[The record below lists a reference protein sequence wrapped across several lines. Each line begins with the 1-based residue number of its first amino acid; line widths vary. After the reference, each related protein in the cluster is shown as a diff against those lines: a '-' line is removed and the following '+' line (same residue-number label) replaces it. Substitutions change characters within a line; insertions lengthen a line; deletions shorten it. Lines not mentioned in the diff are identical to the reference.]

1 MRTFFKYNIMCDA
14 ASLLRRLVLLLL
26 LVISAEN
33 ASAQLT
39 LGYCDEEGYTSS
51 LTNNSTTAT
60 ISCAMGLTPAL
71 QADYTFCS
79 ISYLRILLT
88 APENLTSFKVWL
100 RKDLNDVED
109 LSSIDIE
116 PSALVEGWN
125 DIALPDSIRLTG
137 AETYYCGYSYRQSV
151 KTRIPLSGT
160 KGTDE
165 SFYVSTG
172 GTWRDMSDRYAPI
185 CIRVGLSSNY
195 QYAMELL
202 DLRLDH
208 RWFDIHSE
216 GDSIV
221 LRGSIRNLG
230 SDPLHQFRVTV
241 EEANLN
247 RHEATY
253 DCASTGFGYS
263 VPFEFSFPRSGN
275 ITSTSPD
282 IPIRL
287 AISQPN
293 GQENQC
299 DHATRRTLYYELG
312 ESNPDPQTAPTN
324 LLIEEFTSEGN
335 GYAPAGQTHLRNSIE
350 RALQRIPDANPD
362 VIILSRH
369 EGYGP
374 ADAWRVAGSD
384 YKASFFGPEELTF
397 APAAMVCRNGLP
409 FSTTLDEDSIAQL
422 ISERLNVQYGS
433 IRFDQATFDAD
444 TRTVSAT
451 LTTHLYGVSAYR
463 NPTLVVCVKQDKAA
477 SVAQKNYYPTLYDS
491 DWQRDVVRS
500 YIPLPHKGRLL
511 GDADPEAIAAGLVQV
526 SDCVDRQ
533 FTVSRTLP
541 SDITSKEGLS
551 LVAYIFDNNY
561 TDQIIAVSQS
571 KF

>member
-1 MRTFFKYNIMCDA
+1 MCN
-14 ASLLRRLVLLLL
+14 ASSSFRRLVLLLL
-26 LVISAEN
+26 LVIFAES

-39 LGYCDEEGYTSS
+39 LGYCDEEGYTAS

-79 ISYLRILLT
+79 ISYLRIFLT

-109 LSSIDIE
+109 LAAIDIE

-125 DIALPDSIRLTG
+125 DIVLPDSIRLSGT
-137 AETYYCGYSYRQSV
+137 ETYYCGYSYRQST

-172 GTWRDMSDRYAPI
+172 GTWRDMSNRYAPV

-195 QYAMELL
+195 KYAMELL

-208 RWFDIHSE
+208 RWFDIHNE
-216 GDSIV
+216 GDTVV

-241 EEANLN
+241 EEADLN
-247 RHEATY
+247 HHEATY
-253 DCASTGFGYS
+253 DCASTSFGYS
-263 VPFEFSFPRSGN
+263 VPFEFSFPRSEN

-299 DHATRRTLYYELG
+299 DHATGRTLYYELG
-312 ESNPDPQTAPTN
+312 ESNPDPLVAPTN

-350 RALQRIPDANPD
+350 LALQRIPDAHPD

-374 ADAWRVAGSD
+374 ADAWRIAGSD

-433 IRFDQATFDAD
+433 IRFDQVAFDAD

-451 LTTHLYGVSAYR
+451 LSTHLYGVSAYH
-463 NPTLVVCVKQDKAA
+463 NPTLVVCIKQDKAA

-500 YIPLPHKGRLL
+500 YIPLPHEGRLL
-511 GDADPEAIAAGLVQV
+511 GYTDPEAVAAGLVQV
-526 SDCVDRQ
+526 SNCVDRQ

>member
-1 MRTFFKYNIMCDA
+1 MRTSFKYNIMYN
-14 ASLLRRLVLLLL
+14 ASSSFRRLVLLLL
-26 LVISAEN
+26 LVISAES

-39 LGYCDEEGYTSS
+39 LGYCDEEGYTGS
-51 LTNNSTTAT
+51 LTNSSTEAT

-79 ISYLRILLT
+79 VSYLRILLT
-88 APENLTSFKVWL
+88 APENLTSFRVWL
-100 RKDLNDVED
+100 RKDLNDAND
-109 LSSIDIE
+109 LTGIDVE

-125 DIALPDSIRLTG
+125 DIALPDTIELKAT
-137 AETYYCGYSYRQSV
+137 ETYYCGYSYRQSV

-160 KGTDE
+160 KGTAE

-172 GTWRDMSDRYAPI
+172 GTWRDMSDRYAPV

-216 GDSIV
+216 RDTIV

-230 SDPLHQFRVTV
+230 SNPLLQFHVTV
-241 EEANLN
+241 EEDGRNN
-247 RHEATY
+247 HEAAF
-253 DCASTGFGYS
+253 DCASTSFGYTI
-263 VPFEFSFPRSGN
+263 PFEFSFPRGAN
-275 ITSTSPD
+275 ITSTNPD
-282 IPIRL
+282 IPIL
-287 AISQPN
+287 LSIAQPN

-299 DHATRRTLYYELG
+299 DHEVSRTLYYELG
-312 ESNPDPQTAPTN
+312 ESNPDPLVAPTN
-324 LLIEEFTSEGN
+324 LLIEEFTSESN

-350 RALQRIPDANPD
+350 HALQRIPDAHPE

-374 ADAWRVAGSD
+374 ADAWRIAGSD
-384 YKASFFGPEELTF
+384 YKATFFGPEQLTF

-409 FSTTLDEDSIAQL
+409 FSTTLDEDSLAQL

-433 IRFDQATFDAD
+433 IRFDEITFDAD

-451 LTTHLYGVSAYR
+451 LTTHLYGISVYK

-477 SVAQKNYYPTLYDS
+477 SVAQKNYYPTLYNS
-491 DWQRDVVRS
+491 DWQLDVVRS
-500 YIPLPHKGRLL
+500 FIPLPHDGRLL
-511 GDADPEAIAAGLVQV
+511 GDADLDAVATGQIKV
-526 SDCVDRQ
+526 SDYVTRQ
-533 FTVSRTLP
+533 FTVSQTLP
-541 SDITSKEGLS
+541 SDITSWEGLS

-561 TDQIIAVSQS
+561 TNQIIAVSQS
-571 KF
+571 KY

>member
-1 MRTFFKYNIMCDA
+1 
-14 ASLLRRLVLLLL
+14 
-26 LVISAEN
+26 
-33 ASAQLT
+33 
-39 LGYCDEEGYTSS
+39 
-51 LTNNSTTAT
+51 
-60 ISCAMGLTPAL
+60 
-71 QADYTFCS
+71 
-79 ISYLRILLT
+79 
-88 APENLTSFKVWL
+88 
-100 RKDLNDVED
+100 LNDVED
-109 LSSIDIE
+109 LSAIDIE

-125 DIALPDSIRLTG
+125 DIALPDSICLTG
-137 AETYYCGYSYRQSV
+137 TETYYCGYSYKQSI

-172 GTWRDMSDRYAPI
+172 GTWRDMSDRYAPV

-208 RWFDIHSE
+208 RWFDIQSE
-216 GDSIV
+216 GDTIV

-241 EEANLN
+241 EEADLN
-247 RHEATY
+247 HHEATY
-253 DCASTGFGYS
+253 DCASTSFGYS
-263 VPFEFSFPRSGN
+263 FPFEFNFPRSEN
-275 ITSTSPD
+275 FTSTSPD

-299 DHATRRTLYYELG
+299 DHATGRTLYYELG
-312 ESNPDPQTAPTN
+312 ESNPDPLVAPTN
-324 LLIEEFTSEGN
+324 LLIEEFTSESN

-350 RALQRIPDANPD
+350 RALQRIPDTHPD

-374 ADAWRVAGSD
+374 ADAWRIAGSD
-384 YKASFFGPEELTF
+384 YKASFFGLEELTF

-433 IRFDQATFDAD
+433 IMFDQVTFDAD

-463 NPTLVVCVKQDKAA
+463 NPTLVVCIKQDKAA

-491 DWQRDVVRS
+491 DWQHDVVRCF
-500 YIPLPHKGRLL
+500 IPLPHDGRLL
-511 GDADPEAIAAGLVQV
+511 GDADPEAVAAGLVQV

>member
-1 MRTFFKYNIMCDA
+1 MASYKYIIMCK
-14 ASLLRRLVLLLL
+14 ASSSLRRLVLLLL
-26 LVISAEN
+26 LVISAES

-39 LGYCDEEGYTSS
+39 LGYCDEEGYTGS
-51 LTNNSTTAT
+51 LTNSSTEAT

-88 APENLTSFKVWL
+88 APENLTSFRVWL
-100 RKDLNDVED
+100 RKDLNDAED
-109 LSSIDIE
+109 LSAIDIE
-116 PSALVEGWN
+116 PSALIEGWN
-125 DIALPDSIRLTG
+125 DIALPDSIRLSGT
-137 AETYYCGYSYRQSV
+137 ETYYCGYSYRQST
-151 KTRIPLSGT
+151 KTRIPLSGA

-172 GTWRDMSDRYAPI
+172 GTWRDMSNRYAPV

-195 QYAMELL
+195 KYAMELL

-208 RWFDIHSE
+208 RWFDIHDE
-216 GDSIV
+216 GDTVV

-230 SDPLHQFRVTV
+230 SETLHQFRVTV
-241 EEANLN
+241 EEDDLN

-253 DCASTGFGYS
+253 DCANTSFGYS
-263 VPFEFSFPRSGN
+263 VSFEFSFPRSEN
-275 ITSTSPD
+275 ITSTNPD

-287 AISQPN
+287 AIAQPN
-293 GQENQC
+293 GHENQC
-299 DHATRRTLYYELG
+299 DHMTSRTLYYELG
-312 ESNPDPQTAPTN
+312 ESNPDTLAAPTN
-324 LLIEEFTSEGN
+324 LLIEEFTSESN

-350 RALQRIPDANPD
+350 RALQRIPDVNPD

-374 ADAWRVAGSD
+374 TDAWRIAGSD

-433 IRFDQATFDAD
+433 IRFNDVTFDAD
-444 TRTVSAT
+444 TRTMSAT
-451 LTTHLYGVSAYR
+451 LTTHLYGVSVCR
-463 NPTLVVCVKQDKAA
+463 NPTLVVCIKQDKAA

-500 YIPLPHKGRLL
+500 FIPLPHEGRLL
-511 GDADPEAIAAGLVQV
+511 GDADPKAVAAGLVQV

-533 FTVSRTLP
+533 FTVSQTLP

>member
-1 MRTFFKYNIMCDA
+1 MCDA
-14 ASLLRRLVLLLL
+14 SSPLRRLVLLLL
-26 LVISAEN
+26 LVIFAES

-51 LTNNSTTAT
+51 LTNSSTEST

-88 APENLTSFKVWL
+88 APKNLTSFKVWL

-125 DIALPDSIRLTG
+125 DITLPDSIRLTG

-230 SDPLHQFRVTV
+230 SDPLHQFRVTA
-241 EEANLN
+241 EEADLN
-247 RHEATY
+247 RYEATY
-253 DCASTGFGYS
+253 DCASTSFGYS
-263 VPFEFSFPRSGN
+263 VPFEFSFPRSEN

-299 DHATRRTLYYELG
+299 DHTTRRTLYYELG
-312 ESNPDPQTAPTN
+312 ESNPDPLLAPTN

-350 RALQRIPDANPD
+350 QALQRIPDTHPD

-374 ADAWRVAGSD
+374 ADAWRIAGSD
-384 YKASFFGPEELTF
+384 YKATFFGPEELTF

-433 IRFDQATFDAD
+433 IRFDQVTFDAD

-451 LTTHLYGVSAYR
+451 LSTHLYGVSVYR
-463 NPTLVVCVKQDKAA
+463 NPTLVVCIKQDKAA
-477 SVAQKNYYPTLYDS
+477 SVAQKNYYPTLYES

-500 YIPLPHKGRLL
+500 FIPLPHEGRLL
-511 GDADPEAIAAGLVQV
+511 GDADPEAVSAGLVQV
-526 SDCVDRQ
+526 STCVDQQ
-533 FTVSRTLP
+533 FTVSQTLP

>member
-1 MRTFFKYNIMCDA
+1 MCN
-14 ASLLRRLVLLLL
+14 ASSSFRRLVLLLL
-26 LVISAEN
+26 LVIFAES

-39 LGYCDEEGYTSS
+39 LGYCDEEGYTAS

-79 ISYLRILLT
+79 ISYLRIFLT

-109 LSSIDIE
+109 LAAIDIE

-172 GTWRDMSDRYAPI
+172 GTWRDMSDRYAPV
-185 CIRVGLSSNY
+185 CIRVGLTSNY

-208 RWFDIHSE
+208 SWFDIHSE
-216 GDSIV
+216 GDTIV

-241 EEANLN
+241 EEADLN
-247 RHEATY
+247 HHEATY
-253 DCASTGFGYS
+253 DCASTSFGYS
-263 VPFEFSFPRSGN
+263 VPFEFSFPRSEN

-299 DHATRRTLYYELG
+299 DHATGRTLYYELG
-312 ESNPDPQTAPTN
+312 ESNPDPLVAPTN

-350 RALQRIPDANPD
+350 LALQRIPDAHPD

-374 ADAWRVAGSD
+374 ADAWRIAGSD

-433 IRFDQATFDAD
+433 IRFDQVAFDAD

-451 LTTHLYGVSAYR
+451 LSTHLYGVSAYH
-463 NPTLVVCVKQDKAA
+463 NPTLVVCIKQDKAA

-500 YIPLPHKGRLL
+500 FIPLPHEGCLL

-533 FTVSRTLP
+533 FTVSQTLP

>member
-1 MRTFFKYNIMCDA
+1 MCDA
-14 ASLLRRLVLLLL
+14 SSSLRRLALLLL
-26 LVISAEN
+26 LVISTEN
-33 ASAQLT
+33 ALAQLT

-51 LTNNSTTAT
+51 LTNSSTEST

-137 AETYYCGYSYRQSV
+137 AETYYCGYSYRQSA

-172 GTWRDMSDRYAPI
+172 GTWRDMSNRYAPV

-202 DLRLDH
+202 DLRLNH

-216 GDSIV
+216 GDTVV

-230 SDPLHQFRVTV
+230 SDPLHQFRVSV
-241 EEANLN
+241 EEADLN

-299 DHATRRTLYYELG
+299 DHATRRT
-312 ESNPDPQTAPTN
+312 ES
-324 LLIEEFTSEGN
+324 N

-350 RALQRIPDANPD
+350 RALQCIPDAHPD

-374 ADAWRVAGSD
+374 ADAWRIAGSD

-433 IRFDQATFDAD
+433 IRFDQVTFDAD

-463 NPTLVVCVKQDKAA
+463 NPTLVVCIKQDKAA

-491 DWQRDVVRS
+491 DWQRDVVRCF
-500 YIPLPHKGRLL
+500 IPLPHEGRLL
-511 GDADPEAIAAGLVQV
+511 GDADPEAVAAGLVQV

-533 FTVSRTLP
+533 FTISRTLP

>member
-216 GDSIV
+216 GDTVV

-230 SDPLHQFRVTV
+230 SDPLHQFSVTV

-299 DHATRRTLYYELG
+299 DLATRRTLYYELG

-350 RALQRIPDANPD
+350 LALQRIPDAHPD

-369 EGYGP
+369 EGYDP

-422 ISERLNVQYGS
+422 ISECLNIQYGS
-433 IRFDQATFDAD
+433 IRFDQVTFDAD

-463 NPTLVVCVKQDKAA
+463 NPTLVVCIKQDKAA
-477 SVAQKNYYPTLYDS
+477 SIAQKNYYPTLYDS

>member
-1 MRTFFKYNIMCDA
+1 MCN
-14 ASLLRRLVLLLL
+14 ASSSFRRLVLLLL

-33 ASAQLT
+33 ALAQLT

-109 LSSIDIE
+109 LSAIDIE

-125 DIALPDSIRLTG
+125 DITLPDSIRLTG

-230 SDPLHQFRVTV
+230 SDPLHQFRVTA
-241 EEANLN
+241 EEADLN
-247 RHEATY
+247 RYEATY
-253 DCASTGFGYS
+253 DCASTSFGYS
-263 VPFEFSFPRSGN
+263 VPFEFSFPRSEN

-299 DHATRRTLYYELG
+299 DHTTRRMLYYELG
-312 ESNPDPQTAPTN
+312 ESNPDPLLAPTN

-350 RALQRIPDANPD
+350 QALQRIPDTHPD

-374 ADAWRVAGSD
+374 ADAWRIAGSD
-384 YKASFFGPEELTF
+384 YKATFFGPEELTF

-433 IRFDQATFDAD
+433 IRFDQVTFDAD

-451 LTTHLYGVSAYR
+451 LSTHLYGVSVYR
-463 NPTLVVCVKQDKAA
+463 NPTLVVCIKQGKAA
-477 SVAQKNYYPTLYDS
+477 SVAQKNYYPTLYES

-500 YIPLPHKGRLL
+500 FIPLPHEGRLL
-511 GDADPEAIAAGLVQV
+511 GDADPEAVSAGLVQV
-526 SDCVDRQ
+526 STCVDQQ
-533 FTVSRTLP
+533 FTVSQTLP

>member
-1 MRTFFKYNIMCDA
+1 MCN
-14 ASLLRRLVLLLL
+14 ASSSFRRLVLLLL

-33 ASAQLT
+33 ALAQLT
-39 LGYCDEEGYTSS
+39 LGYCDEEGYTAS

-109 LSSIDIE
+109 LSTIDIE

-125 DIALPDSIRLTG
+125 DITLPDSIRLTG
-137 AETYYCGYSYRQSV
+137 TETYYCGYSYKQSI

-172 GTWRDMSDRYAPI
+172 GTWRDMSDRYAPV
-185 CIRVGLSSNY
+185 CIRVGLTSNY

-216 GDSIV
+216 GDTIV
-221 LRGSIRNLG
+221 LKGSIRNLG

-241 EEANLN
+241 EEADLN
-247 RHEATY
+247 HHEATY
-253 DCASTGFGYS
+253 DCASTSFGYS
-263 VPFEFSFPRSGN
+263 VPFEFSFPRSED

-293 GQENQC
+293 GLENQC
-299 DHATRRTLYYELG
+299 GHATGRTLYYELG
-312 ESNPDPQTAPTN
+312 ESNPDPLLAPTN

-350 RALQRIPDANPD
+350 LALHRIPDAHPD

-374 ADAWRVAGSD
+374 ADAWRIAGSD

-433 IRFDQATFDAD
+433 IRFDEVTFDAD

-451 LTTHLYGVSAYR
+451 LSTHLYGVSAYH

-477 SVAQKNYYPTLYDS
+477 SIAQKNYYPTLYDS
-491 DWQRDVVRS
+491 DWQRDVVRCF
-500 YIPLPHKGRLL
+500 IPLPHEGRLL
-511 GDADPEAIAAGLVQV
+511 GDADSEAVAAGLVQV

-533 FTVSRTLP
+533 FTISRTLP